1 MSRLALVALLSS
13 AVAVVGC
20 EPNEFVSDELGSI
33 SAPLLGGAVAEPG
46 EDPAVVALANSF
58 GPFCTGTL
66 ITPRAVLTAAH
77 CIDQFDPANP
87 QLGIFFGSDINDGTR
102 VSVIGGQV
110 RPGWDGMVGFD
121 KPNDIGLLLLKQARD
136 PSLPLPMNRRA
147 PVMGEDYRHVGF
159 GVYDNAEPADGLKR
173 QGTVTVSGVGEGIIE
188 SGNAQISICFGDS
201 GGPGFVQDEQGI
213 EYVAG
218 VHSFTSTSNGGCRF
232 PAGDARVDVAMD
244 WIQPWLDDNDPSCG
258 PDRICSETGCSEDPD
273 CASCGADG
281 ICVIC
286 AEEDPDCPSKATG
299 DPCQQNEEC
308 SGGTC
313 VTWDGDFA
321 SRFCSETCLQDDD
334 CPDDMGCRNF
344 SNERLCY
351 WEDDPPGRLGS
362 KCDAAEDCYSNVCDE
377 SQCVVTCNLALGLD
391 CPADF
396 TCTDNGA
403 GDYFCRADDTGD
415 SGGCNSSGNGDT
427 GIALLLLGAFALLAR
442 RRLA

>member
-1 MSRLALVALLSS
+1 MLAAFGCAKGSGEGQVSGTVWAPDCGLEGDLFELNPNFFAMQPSFSVEVIDIVVQRGSDQRTFSDYLS
-13 AVAVVGC
+13 VVIR
-20 EPNEFVSDELGSI
+20 EPEELRESMLGTEIELG
-33 SAPLLGGAVAEPG
+33 
-46 EDPAVVALANSF
+46 
-58 GPFCTGTL
+58 
-66 ITPRAVLTAAH
+66 
-77 CIDQFDPANP
+77 
-87 QLGIFFGSDINDGTR
+87 
-102 VSVIGGQV
+102 
-110 RPGWDGMVGFD
+110 GFE
-121 KPNDIGLLLLKQARD
+121 
-136 PSLPLPMNRRA
+136 A
-147 PVMGEDYRHVGF
+147 PVEMTLSL
-159 GVYDNAEPADGLKR
+159 NATCPGIARLP
-173 QGTVTVSGVGEGIIE
+173 VAYAAVSGTIRFERL
-188 SGNAQISICFGDS
+188 
-201 GGPGFVQDEQGI
+201 FV
-213 EYVAG
+213 
-218 VHSFTSTSNGGCRF
+218 
-232 PAGDARVDVAMD
+232 
-244 WIQPWLDDNDPSCG
+244 PWLDDNDPSCG